1 MSALPAT
8 VANAAPDNAA
18 TTPAPTV
25 PVVAQATDPV
35 VTAAPGQ
42 TENVVPNQP
51 TTGNTLPG
59 DNPVVGQV
67 MLACREPVRR
77 WLPKI
82 RRRVTLS

>member
-1 MSALPAT
+1 M
-8 VANAAPDNAA
+8 ANAAPDNAA

-25 PVVAQATDPV
+25 PVVAQATDPA

-42 TENVVPNQP
+42 TENIVPNQP
-51 TTGNTLPG
+51 TTGIRCPATTRWLG
-59 DNPVVGQV
+59 RSCT
-67 MLACREPVRR
+67 ACREPVRR